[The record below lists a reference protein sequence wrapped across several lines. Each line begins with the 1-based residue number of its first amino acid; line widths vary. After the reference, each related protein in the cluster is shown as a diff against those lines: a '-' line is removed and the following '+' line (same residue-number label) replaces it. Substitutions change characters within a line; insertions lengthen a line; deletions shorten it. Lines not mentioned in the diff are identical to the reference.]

1 MKHILSISLAQSLQ
15 NFDEVIEFQGEK
27 VRLSQYSTNFD
38 LSLAQDLIKKH
49 DGKVDVIC
57 VSGIPPAIRY
67 QGGIFVHPDSFR
79 LKNLSKETPTVD
91 GQKLKDIYVPWAM
104 RQFILKN
111 SDLFLNKKI
120 AFYSGSLNKS
130 LLEVLSEFDNKIL
143 LADPYFFLKLPL
155 LLESSKTLERFIKF
169 SSPMFKRF
177 SLKRNHLADFSLSSK
192 EKTIGIESFFEAD
205 IFVGNE
211 TTFSLIDLEHLK
223 GKTVVTDFM
232 GPKLEER
239 FLKAG
244 VGQVLTTMPQV
255 INNKVV
261 NFSILEAFLSAFH
274 SFDSAPLSDDALLS
288 WFEKLE
294 LKPTITSIDD
304 TQVQAPDEKH
314 KFAFIVHP
322 LSVKMI
328 FRHPWLKPVKNYS
341 KELGPTVENIATHL
355 PGYFYGKIKGIKS
368 EADGTEVEGLI
379 YMVVETPKKLME
391 KDPEKVYQKLGK
403 LCVEAK
409 RSGAKLI
416 GLGAFT
422 KIVGDAGVTVEKR
435 SPIPVTTGNS
445 LSACSTLWAAK
456 FAVDKM
462 NLVEKVE
469 GIYQGKVMVVGAT
482 GSIGAVS
489 AKILAQQWTQVV
501 LVAPRA
507 YKLLELKE
515 EILALNPKASIQIST
530 SAATYLGDCDL
541 VVTTTSARGEKVL
554 PIDLV
559 KPGAVICDVS
569 RPFDI
574 SEKDALSRPDVLVI
588 ASGEVILPGQVEFQ
602 LDMGLEG
609 NIVYACLAET
619 ALLALDGKFESFTLS
634 RNINFEKV
642 MEIDRLAKKH
652 GVRLSCIMGHNG
664 FITDEEIALCREH
677 ALEQRN
683 ET

>member
-1 MKHILSISLAQSLQ
+1 MKHILSISFAQSIQ
-15 NFDEVIEFQGEK
+15 NFDEIIEFQGEK

-38 LSLAQDLIKKH
+38 LSLAEDLIKKH
-49 DGKVDVIC
+49 DGKVDVVS
-57 VSGIPPAIRY
+57 VSGLPPAIRY
-67 QGGIFVHPDSFR
+67 DGGVFVHPDSFR

-91 GQKLKDIYVPWAM
+91 GQKLKDIYIPWAM

-111 SDLFLNKKI
+111 ADLFLNKKI

-130 LLEVLSEFDNKIL
+130 LLEVLCEFDNKIL
-143 LADPYFFLKLPL
+143 LADPYFFLKLPFL
-155 LLESSKTLERFIKF
+155 LDSLKSLERFIKM
-169 SSPMFKRF
+169 SSPLFKRF
-177 SLKRNHLADFSLSSK
+177 SLKKNHLADFSLNSK
-192 EKTIGIESFFEAD
+192 RLIGGINNFFDAD
-205 IFVGNE
+205 IYVGNE
-211 TTFSLIDLEHLK
+211 STFDLIDLEHLK
-223 GKTVVTDFM
+223 GKIVVTDFM
-232 GPKLEER
+232 GQKLKER
-239 FLKAG
+239 FLQAG

-255 INNKVV
+255 IDSKVV
-261 NFSILEAFLSAFH
+261 NFPVLEALLSAFH
-274 SFDSAPLSDDALLS
+274 SFDSAALSDDALFS

-294 LKPTITSIDD
+294 LKPTITCVDEASSF
-304 TQVQAPDEKH
+304 VQNQKN

-322 LSVKMI
+322 LSSKMI
-328 FRHPWLKPVKNYS
+328 FRHPWLKPVKNFS
-341 KELGPTVENIATHL
+341 QELGPTVENIATHL
-355 PGYFYGKIKGIKS
+355 PGYFYGKMKGIKS
-368 EADGTEVEGLI
+368 EFDGTEVEGLI
-379 YMVVETPKKLME
+379 YMVVETPRKLME

-422 KIVGDAGVTVEKR
+422 KIVGDAGVTVDKR

-462 NLVEKVE
+462 NLVEKVD
-469 GIYQGKVMVVGAT
+469 GVYQGTVMVVGAT

-489 AKILAQQWTQVV
+489 AKVLAQQWSHVV

-515 EILALNPKASIQIST
+515 DILSLHPKASIQIST
-530 SAATYLGDCDL
+530 SAAASLADCDL

-574 SEKDALSRPDVLVI
+574 SEEDALSRPDVLVI

-664 FITDEEIALCREH
+664 FITDEEIALCKEH
-677 ALEQRN
+677 ALKKR
-683 ET
+683 

>member
-1 MKHILSISLAQSLQ
+1 MKHLLSIAFAQELS
-15 NFDEVIEFQGEK
+15 NFDEIIEFQGESI
-27 VRLSQYSTNFD
+27 RLTQYSTNFD
-38 LSLAQDLIKKH
+38 LDLTKALIKEH

-57 VSGIPPAIRY
+57 ISGIPPVIRY
-67 QGGIFVHPDSFR
+67 PGGTFVHPDSFR
-79 LKNLSKETPTVD
+79 LKNMSKETPTVD
-91 GQKLKDIYVPWAM
+91 GQKLKDIYIPWAM
-104 RQFILKN
+104 RQFVLKN
-111 SDLFLNKKI
+111 SDVFLQKKI
-120 AFYSGSLNKS
+120 SFYSGALNKS

-143 LADPYFFLKLPL
+143 LADPYFFLKMPL
-155 LLESSKTLERFIKF
+155 ILDSMKTLEKFIRFAA
-169 SSPMFKRF
+169 PLFKRL
-177 SLKRNHLADFSLSSK
+177 SLKRNHLSNFSRNHQKKSQ
-192 EKTIGIESFFEAD
+192 IDGFFDAD

-223 GKTVVTDFM
+223 GKTIVTDFL
-232 GPKLEER
+232 GPKLEKR
-239 FLKAG
+239 LLQAQ
-244 VGQVLTTMPQV
+244 VGPVLTTMPR
-255 INNKVV
+255 IIDNKVV
-261 NFSILEAFLSAFH
+261 NFPILEGLFTAFH
-274 SFDSAPLSDDALLS
+274 SFDSAPLSDDAIISWIDKLS
-288 WFEKLE
+288 
-294 LKPTITSIDD
+294 LKPTINSIEEPAKIVS
-304 TQVQAPDEKH
+304 QEKN

-322 LSVKMI
+322 LSTKMI
-328 FRHPWLKPVKNYS
+328 FRHPWLGPVRNYS
-341 KELGPTVENIATHL
+341 KQLGPTVENLSAYL
-355 PGYFYGKIKGIKS
+355 PGYFYGKIKGVRS

-379 YMVVETPKKLME
+379 YMVVETPRKLME
-391 KDPEKVYQKLGK
+391 QDPEKVYRKLGK
-403 LCVEAK
+403 LCIEAK
-409 RSGAKLI
+409 RAGAKLI

-462 NLVEKVE
+462 NLVERVD
-469 GIYQGKVMVVGAT
+469 GVYQGRVMVVGAT

-489 AKILAQQWTQVV
+489 AKILATQWREII

-515 EILALNPKASIQIST
+515 EILQLNPLANVQVSTVAS
-530 SAATYLGDCDL
+530 TYLNECDL

-554 PIDLV
+554 PIELV
-559 KPGAVICDVS
+559 KSGAVICDVS

-574 SEKDALSRPDVLVI
+574 SESDALSRPDVLVI
-588 ASGEVILPGQVEFQ
+588 ASGEVILPGDVEIK

-619 ALLALDGKFESFTLS
+619 ALLAMEGKFESFTLS

-677 ALEQRN
+677 AVSQLN
-683 ET
+683 

>member
-1 MKHILSISLAQSLQ
+1 MKHILSLAFAQALS
-15 NFDEVIEFQGEK
+15 NFDEVVEFQGEQ
-27 VRLSQYSTNFD
+27 VRLTQYSTNFD
-38 LSLAQDLIKKH
+38 LSLTQELIKKH

-57 VSGIPPAIRY
+57 VSGIPPLIRY
-67 QGGIFVHPDSFR
+67 QGGVFVHPDSFR

-91 GQKLKDIYVPWAM
+91 GQKLKDIYIPWAM
-104 RQFILKN
+104 RKFLLKN

-120 AFYSGSLNKS
+120 GFYSGALNRS
-130 LLEVLSEFDNKIL
+130 LLEVLSELDNKIV
-143 LADPYFFLKLPL
+143 LADPYFFLKMPVLI
-155 LLESSKTLERFIKF
+155 ESAKALDRFIKF
-169 SSPMFKRF
+169 SAPLFKRF
-177 SLKRNHLADFSLSSK
+177 SLKRNHLADFSLPKADQKSSL
-192 EKTIGIESFFEAD
+192 ENFYDCD

-211 TTFSLIDLEHLK
+211 TNFSLIDLTHLK

-239 FLKAG
+239 FQKAG
-244 VGQVLTTMPQV
+244 VAQVLTTMPRV
-255 INNKVV
+255 IDNKVV
-261 NFSILEAFLSAFH
+261 NYPILEALLSAFH

-294 LKPTITSIDD
+294 LRPHISSIEEPGR
-304 TQVQAPDEKH
+304 VVSDEKH

-322 LSVKMI
+322 LSTKMI
-328 FRHPWLKPVKNYS
+328 FRHPWLSPVKSYS
-341 KELGPTVENIATHL
+341 KQLGPTVENVASHL

-409 RSGAKLI
+409 RAGAKLI

-422 KIVGDAGVTVEKR
+422 KIVGDAGVTVDRR

-462 NLVEKVE
+462 NLVEKKAGV
-469 GIYQGKVMVVGAT
+469 YQGRAMVVGAT

-489 AKILAQQWTQVV
+489 AKILSMQWSEVV

-515 EILALNPKASIQIST
+515 EILEINPKATVLIST
-530 SAATYLGDCDL
+530 SATTHLADCDL
-541 VVTTTSARGEKVL
+541 VVTTTSARGERVL
-554 PIDLV
+554 PIEEV

-574 SEKDALSRPDVLVI
+574 SEQDALLRPDVLVI
-588 ASGEVILPGQVEFQ
+588 ASGEVILPGKVEFN

-664 FITDEEIALCREH
+664 FITDQEIALCRVH
-677 ALEQRN
+677 AIERRLK
-683 ET
+683 